1 MTFLSFFFFLW
12 CKFGFGKCFAASLK
26 SNYWAG
32 FCRLS
37 HKIHFFSHD
46 TIESRNGSLL
56 LCRLWEDNISK
67 WRFFF
72 ICCQVMRHPLIEL
85 FHLSNL
91 LQMLNDGR
99 VVDVGFFGNFLC
111 TYKRISSRDCS
122 QLIVVN
128 FWWLATMLF
137 IFKALVSFAKLLK
150 PSLHCVLIRNSWARC
165 IVDVASCLCCFMTH
179 FELK

>member
-1 MTFLSFFFFLW
+1 MTLSW

-56 LCRLWEDNISK
+56 LCRLWEDNTSTIL
-67 WRFFF
+67 FFS
-72 ICCQVMRHPLIEL
+72 QLMRHPLIKL

-91 LQMLNDGR
+91 LQMLNDCRMFGAEC
-99 VVDVGFFGNFLC
+99 FGNFSRNC
-111 TYKRISSRDCS
+111 KRISFEDCS
-122 QLIVVN
+122 QLVLVN
-128 FWWLATMLF
+128 FWWLATVLL
-137 IFKALVSFAKLLK
+137 IFKALISFAKLLE
-150 PSLHCVLIRNSWARC
+150 PPLQRMFVRSSWATGV
-165 IVDVASCLCCFMTH
+165 VDVASVSTALWPI
-179 FELK
+179 LSSN